1 MEKNDV
7 LVSVVVLTYNDAPFI
22 EETLNSIREQT
33 YKNIELVV
41 SDDCSTDDT
50 VERCKRWIE
59 HNGARFSNVQLLT
72 VEKNTGV
79 TYNIT
84 RAQKSA
90 QGEWIKGLGG
100 DDLLVPDCIEKF
112 MNFIR
117 QNPGVKIV
125 QCGLA
130 KINENNEFI
139 EYDSKGFNKYFHSE
153 KISAYWQRQFLLRK
167 DPLEALGLFK
177 SKELLEKV
185 DYYDCDFP
193 MQEDVTFAM
202 KVVSSGYKIWW
213 IDHYLVKRRMRSGT
227 LSGLSDGTLVNKNNM
242 IRININKKYF
252 VPQLGWLEGKLLIY
266 YDKIHELF
274 FNHPKLNRKSS
285 YLCRM
290 LKHILQSPY
299 ILIRQYKLCQVRKNI
314 CKILQD

>member
-84 RAQKSA
+84 RAQKA
-90 QGEWIKGLGG
+90 AHGVWVKEIGG
-100 DDLLVPDCIEKF
+100 DDLLTPDCVEKF
-112 MNFIR
+112 ISYIKA
-117 QNPGVKIV
+117 NPEAKII

-130 KINENNEFI
+130 KINERGETI
-139 EYDSKGFNKYFHSE
+139 GYGVKGPDSHFHSD
-153 KISAYWQRQFLLRK
+153 KTSAYWQYQYFLRK
-167 DPLEALGLFK
+167 DPVDALGLFK
-177 SKELLEKV
+177 SKELLE
-185 DYYDCDFP
+185 DLNYYDCEFP
-193 MQEDVTFAM
+193 MQEDVAFAM
-202 KVVSSGYKIWW
+202 KVVSNGYKIWW
-213 IDHYLVKRRMRSGT
+213 LDYYLVKRRMRAGT
-227 LSGLSDGTLVNKNNM
+227 LSGLSDSFLVNKNDI
-242 IRININKKYF
+242 IRAAVNKKYF
-252 VPQLGWLEGKLLIY
+252 VPQLGWLEGRLLIY
-266 YDKIHELF
+266 KDYINRLF
-274 FNHPKLNRKSS
+274 YTHAKLNRKSS
-285 YLCRM
+285 IVCKILRM
-290 LKHILQSPY
+290 MLQSPY
-299 ILIRQYKLCQVRKNI
+299 LVIRTLKLKHITRN
-314 CKILQD
+314 L